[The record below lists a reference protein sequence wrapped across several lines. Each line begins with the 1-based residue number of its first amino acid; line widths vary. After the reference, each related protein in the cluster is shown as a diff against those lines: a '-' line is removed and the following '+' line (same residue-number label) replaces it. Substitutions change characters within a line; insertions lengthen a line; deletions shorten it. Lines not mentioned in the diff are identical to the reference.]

1 MGQTTGAQKSAG
13 NHLKMPTVGL
23 RHSFQWPGNDLKK
36 ERKCRYLERELSKV
50 EGEKVI
56 NISQCKMFE

>member
-1 MGQTTGAQKSAG
+1 M
-13 NHLKMPTVGL
+13 LTVRL
-23 RHSFQWPGNDLKK
+23 WHSFQWPGNDLKK
-36 ERKCRYLERELSKV
+36 ERKRGYLERELSKV